1 MAMKR
6 VPLANFMLLGS
17 KKDLKTEVDLSQV
30 NKWCAEKGIYFIQ
43 TSAKTG
49 ENVEQAFFTLAA
61 LIDCKKDSLSQVY
74 TSFASSY
81 SSGYLKT

>member
-30 NKWCAEKGIYFIQ
+30 NKWCAEKGIYFI
-43 TSAKTG
+43 
-49 ENVEQAFFTLAA
+49 
-61 LIDCKKDSLSQVY
+61 
-74 TSFASSY
+74 
-81 SSGYLKT
+81 